1 MTDGTYIF
9 VRFSDRQNLEKAP
22 EQIEK
27 LTGLVRWD
35 ALDGNFQLALRM
47 SDRSAAALEMIKAL
61 DGVAETVEC
70 RIVKAA
76 DGTEPLDPDF
86 CHAYVLAETENDK
99 RDAVQA
105 SVAGIDKVLICD
117 TTEGLCDL
125 VAVVRGET
133 FDEVDR
139 IITRK
144 ITPVDGL
151 LRLKQDRIL
160 SSSLSKE

>member
-22 EQIEK
+22 GQIEK
-27 LTGLVRWD
+27 LDGLARWD
-35 ALDGNFQLALRM
+35 ALEGNFQLAFRM
-47 SDRSAAALEMIKAL
+47 SDGSAAALETIGAL
-61 DGVAETVEC
+61 GGVAETAEC
-70 RIVKAA
+70 RIVK
-76 DGTEPLDPDF
+76 GTDNTGPLDPEF
-86 CHAYVLAETENDK
+86 CHAYILAETEEEK
-99 RDAVQA
+99 RDAVLA
-105 SVAGIDKVLICD
+105 TVSDIDGVLSCD

-139 IITRK
+139 IISRK